1 MRAFAEFYQRVADG
15 AALQV
20 LLDRSAAEARRAL
33 HTGRFEVAFFE
44 ILATVASLRDQIE
57 SSQVADAMVSALRG
71 EASDLPGVGLL
82 AVNPRYDEILA
93 PELLN
98 LPLRA
103 MLQRT
108 GWAMDAALPLDLGPL
123 QVTPLKDKNVTQLSR
138 CQELAGQFD
147 LADLSILVSPVTG
160 YACIP
165 VQSRPPVLV
174 IGQQL
179 LELKSESTRDFLLI
193 RAMKILQTHTACLAR
208 AAPVDLWP
216 LLAAYLG
223 QFLPNWQPA
232 GVDNRRLED
241 AKLSMRSVLADG
253 YTHDMAALAQDVVV
267 ALGNR
272 ASQLGE
278 AVNEWG
284 SRAAL
289 LALGSPSSA
298 LDALLLAT
306 ATGPVPKEAALE
318 RVKWVN
324 RHAEARNLAIFFVS
338 DGFMQLRGQLL
349 QS

>member
-1 MRAFAEFYQRVADG
+1 M
-15 AALQV
+15 V
-20 LLDRSAAEARRAL
+20 L
-33 HTGRFEVAFFE
+33 
-44 ILATVASLRDQIE
+44 
-57 SSQVADAMVSALRG
+57 ALRG

-82 AVNPRYDEILA
+82 AANTRYDEVLA

-108 GWAMDAALPLDLGPL
+108 GWALDMALPLDLKPL
-123 QVTPLKDKNVTQLSR
+123 RVTPLKDTNATQFR
-138 CQELAGQFD
+138 RFQELADQFD
-147 LADLSILVSPVTG
+147 LGELSILVSPVTG
-160 YACIP
+160 LACIP
-165 VQSRPPVLV
+165 VQSRPPVLIV
-174 IGQQL
+174 GERL
-179 LELKSESTRDFLLI
+179 LELRSESIRDFLLI
-193 RAMKILQTHTACLAR
+193 RAMKILQTHTACLSR

-223 QFLPNWQPA
+223 QFLPDWQPA
-232 GVDNRRLED
+232 GVDSRRLED
-241 AKLSMRSVLADG
+241 AKQSMRSVLADK

-284 SRAAL
+284 SRTAL
-289 LALGSPSSA
+289 LALGSPSIA
-298 LDALLLAT
+298 LDALQLT
-306 ATGPVPKEAALE
+306 TVNGPLPKDAAIE

-338 DGFMQLRGQLL
+338 DGFMQLREQLL
-349 QS
+349 RS